1 LDADPPAE
9 VVTQA
14 SPPPAPPAPPEIAAP
29 APPPAARIVVEG
41 ERSEREIDLESEL
54 QAERDRHATT
64 AAEKKQRE
72 IRISELEDERRTLLA
87 PPAPKKSTME
97 RFMAGEY

>member
-1 LDADPPAE
+1 MITLLDADPPDE

-14 SPPPAPPAPPEIAAP
+14 SPPPEIAAP
-29 APPPAARIVVEG
+29 APPPAAKIIVEG
-41 ERSEREIDLESEL
+41 VRSELEIELESEL

-72 IRISELEDERRTLLA
+72 IRIAELEDERRALLA
-87 PPAPKKSTME
+87 PPAPKKSIME
-97 RFMAGEY
+97 RFMAGED